1 MSDDLQ
7 ARCEANEALQMQR
20 EKKIDIMVDEM
31 VKRLNREKVTD
42 EDTYESIVHDLEKK
56 MKAEFDIM
64 QVELD
69 GDALEGDMQAF
80 LVEWDQAEDL
90 QEYTQLEYAIGYDEE
105 TSTWHQE
112 ANGWNS

>member
-1 MSDDLQ
+1 
-7 ARCEANEALQMQR
+7 
-20 EKKIDIMVDEM
+20 
-31 VKRLNREKVTD
+31 
-42 EDTYESIVHDLEKK
+42 
-56 MKAEFDIM
+56 
-64 QVELD
+64 LD